1 MIFINYE
8 PGSKAYR
15 AYDPASKK
23 VHVTR
28 DVILMSRNSGI
39 GVLMQSTPWRMAVT
53 RLQWRQSTPRLF
65 RRCR

>member
-1 MIFINYE
+1 LPTLGCVVHVKNTTLNLKKLEDRYQPMIFINYE

-28 DVILMSRNSGI
+28 DVIFDE
-39 GVLMQSTPWRMAVT
+39 QE
-53 RLQWRQSTPRLF
+53 
-65 RRCR
+65 